1 MVAGNH
7 SQITLEASYEA
18 TQRQEQQ
25 QTSSFR
31 CFYCYVGGMKLELQH
46 PLSPHFSY
54 SHTQQFTLE
63 TKPSFHIQIVYHL
76 SFSPFIKMEKHNLRQ
91 AGIGKKMKKPNK
103 FTNAKKIGMEN
114 M

>member
-18 TQRQEQQ
+18 TQMQEQQ

-54 SHTQQFTLE
+54 SHTQQFTLK

-76 SFSPFIKMEKHNLRQ
+76 SMMIHLNQRSIISYM
-91 AGIGKKMKKPNK
+91 GIREDEKPNK
-103 FTNAKKIGMEN
+103 LPNIRKLV
-114 M
+114 